1 MKKKSN
7 KVSYFAI
14 SLIMGAIIVSFLF
27 TGFTGFGSNAGEAAS
42 VDGTPITTTEYNQ
55 ALQFNLNRY
64 SQMFGGKS
72 LTNKQI
78 KDFRIRETTLDTLIG
93 QKHILN
99 FADALNFDAGKK
111 SIKSEIMNYE
121 YFQTGGKF
129 DVTKYKS
136 LLQANRLSPTK
147 FEEDVINQVK
157 SNKLQNLISSIQDSS
172 SATKSIMKLRNF
184 KMNTTVLVVDK
195 ESLTEFLPVS
205 TKTVT
210 AFVNDKSK
218 DAILKS
224 LYKTYES
231 ETNIQNEMATKDK
244 KTKVKKIEAFAK
256 IKSKLAKKHIQ
267 KTMREELT
275 AFTEDLKK
283 KLQTAFEKNDTR
295 QIKSLSKRY
304 ELNLNA
310 KYDMDLFNLRF
321 ENVDFNEDEIL
332 AIAKSAE
339 TKQVVSLDTPS
350 TIAFLKANSFNKA
363 TFVEKAVTVEIKA
376 SRNRNAQVIRNAII
390 DFKSKTTKVT
400 RSPSLFL

>member
-7 KVSYFAI
+7 KISYFAI
-14 SLIMGAIIVSFLF
+14 SLIMGAIIISFLF
-27 TGFTGFGSNAGEAAS
+27 TGFTGFGSNAGEAGS

-99 FADALNFDAGKK
+99 FANDLNFDAGKK
-111 SIKSEIMNYE
+111 GIKSEIMNYE

-157 SNKLQNLISSIQDSS
+157 SNKLQTLISSIQDSRA
-172 SATKSIMKLRNF
+172 ATKSIMKLRNF
-184 KMNTTVLVVDK
+184 KMNTTALVVDK

-205 TKTVT
+205 SNKVTGFVDDKT
-210 AFVNDKSK
+210 K

-231 ETNIQNEMATKDK
+231 ETKTKNEMANKDK
-244 KTKVKKIEAFAK
+244 KSKAIKVESFSKVKRQ
-256 IKSKLAKKHIQ
+256 LAKKHIQ
-267 KTMREELT
+267 KTMRKELT
-275 AFTEDLKK
+275 AFTADLKK
-283 KLQTAFEKNDTR
+283 KLQTAFENDDTG
-295 QIKSLSKRY
+295 QIKKLAKMY
-304 ELNLNA
+304 ELNLNS
-310 KYDMDLFNLRF
+310 KYDMSLFNLRF

-332 AIAKSAE
+332 AIAKSE
-339 TKQVVSLDTPS
+339 DTKKVVTLDNPS
-350 TIAFLKANSFNKA
+350 TMAFLKANSFSKA
-363 TFVEKAVTVEIKA
+363 KLAEKDVAAEIKA
-376 SRNRNAQVIRNAII
+376 SGNRNAQVIRNAII
-390 DFKSKTTKVT
+390 DFKSKTSKVT
-400 RSPSLFL
+400 RSPSIFL